1 MALWCS
7 QTRRSTA
14 CQFGEQRLA
23 KLRPSL
29 TAILGYEEHQAFE
42 RVDFGT
48 LDELAPALF
57 GFDEPCLGQGGK
69 VGRKCA
75 LRQAR
80 SLDESAGGKSFRLVL
95 DKQPERV
102 ESCGMCERGQGRPEE
117 GRVGKGVVRRCKS
130 RWWPV
135 H

>member
-80 SLDESAGGKSFRLVL
+80 SLDESAGGKSL
-95 DKQPERV
+95 DRKSVVSGKSVPVRV
-102 ESCGMCERGQGRPEE
+102 DLGGR
-117 GRVGKGVVRRCKS
+117 RTIKKKS
-130 RWWPV
+130 NLQ
-135 H
+135 HLTHNK